1 MDKSQYK
8 NIIGIDTYYEYFPD
22 KPWHYFHEILE
33 FRWYREFDYEEWRE
47 KFCIDLKMA
56 SLDRR
61 NTVVFKLTDVYA
73 EANLELCGWI
83 SGLDII
89 NLRCMSAWTEVQYE
103 LVDFEDSHIHIYCN
117 EIEIKVIT
125 VYGKDI

>member
-22 KPWHYFHEILE
+22 KPWYYFHEILE

-47 KFCIDLKMA
+47 KFCVDLKMA

-61 NTVVFKLTDVYA
+61 NTVVFKLMDVYA

-125 VYGKDI
+125 VDGKDI